1 MYKRVYYLNL
11 KLINIPKR
19 GKDSRPE
26 FEICLFFNFY
36 SLESSDFGFFDPLPL
51 VTLRF
56 NLRPRNTPPA
66 TTRSGEATII
76 IPPSITPAAI
86 FWPVVNVVSSNHL
99 PEHSP

>member
-11 KLINIPKR
+11 KLIYQNE
-19 GKDSRPE
+19 GKIQGQNLK
-26 FEICLFFNFY
+26 FAFFY